1 MKTKFPLLFSTVLV
15 CTSTLLA
22 QPKISIPSF
31 SRQENDLTARINA
44 PKKDQNGDVCAIIKV
59 VTPETGFIWE
69 PDRLG
74 IIAVETKV
82 GEYWLYV
89 PWGAKH
95 LTIKHEKFGIL
106 RDYMYPIPIEKATVY
121 ILQLV
126 TEQQAPQHLV
136 INVEPAE
143 ASVYLNGQFV
153 KTGTY
158 QDKVNPGSYPYRVD
172 APLYHTETGKIEV
185 VDAEIVLNVKLK
197 PAFGYISVKTAPE
210 QDAKVYIDGKLELQT
225 TPYLSAPFASGE
237 HRLQVIK
244 EMYQQSAQIVTVRD
258 GEVTELNLILKPNF
272 ANVNITAPAEAV
284 IYINDE
290 RKGTGNWQG
299 RLNVG
304 IYSLKAT
311 LDNHRPAIQNIEI
324 IAGDKPTVDLQP
336 IPITGSLDVTTE
348 PSGATIAI
356 DGKIVGTSPNTIS
369 KLLIGDYMVVL
380 NKVGYPPMNKKVT
393 ISEGKRTEL
402 NEALISDTPVK
413 LVENPVVS
421 NVNNSNNQKAATKDC
436 EEKEIGDF
444 CFTNRKNF
452 VVDLI
457 YGKGPLFPTVAD
469 GKITIQ
475 PGQTSCLYELQD
487 GAWRYYYSDPSRRV
501 HTGYAQSTV
510 GGFDDTA
517 PATVS
522 GQFMV
527 EKCKSQTLIIQ

>member
-1 MKTKFPLLFSTVLV
+1 MNTKFLLLFSMVLV
-15 CTSTLLA
+15 CVSTLFA

-31 SRQENDLTARINA
+31 SRQENDLSARIDA

-59 VTPETGFIWE
+59 VTPETGFNWE

-82 GEYWLYV
+82 GEYWLYI
-89 PWGAKH
+89 PWGAKR

-121 ILQLV
+121 VLELIV
-126 TEQQAPQHLV
+126 EQPVQQHLV
-136 INVEPAE
+136 INTEPAD

-153 KTGTY
+153 TSGRYQSDVKPGIYTY
-158 QDKVNPGSYPYRVD
+158 RIE
-172 APLYHTETGKIEV
+172 APLYHAETGKIEI
-185 VDAEIVLNVKLK
+185 VDSEMVQTVKLK
-197 PAFGYISVKTAPE
+197 PAHGYLSVSTTPE
-210 QDAKVYIDGKLELQT
+210 QEAKVTIDGKLELQT
-225 TPYLSAPFASGE
+225 TPYLSAPLASGD

-244 EMYQQSAQIVTVRD
+244 EMYQPNAQIVTVRD
-258 GEVTELNLILKPNF
+258 GQVTELNLVLKPNF
-272 ANVNITAPAEAV
+272 ANVIITAPTEAA
-284 IYINDE
+284 IYINDIQ
-290 RKGTGNWQG
+290 KGAGTWQG

-304 IYSLKAT
+304 VYTLKAT
-311 LDNHRPAIQNIEI
+311 LDKHRPAIQNIEVLS
-324 IAGDKPTVDLQP
+324 GDKPTVDLQP
-336 IPITGSLDVTTE
+336 IPITGSLVVMTE

-356 DGKIVGTSPNTIS
+356 DGKIVGASPNTIS

-380 NKVGYPPMNKKVT
+380 SQVGYPPVNKKIT
-393 ISEGKRTEL
+393 ISDGNRTEL
-402 NEALISDTPVK
+402 NEILINNTPNRPS
-413 LVENPVVS
+413 ENSVAS
-421 NVNNSNNQKAATKDC
+421 ESNNSNNQKAANKDC
-436 EEKEIGDF
+436 EQKEIGDF

-469 GKITIQ
+469 GKITLQ
-475 PGQTSCLYELQD
+475 PGQTSCLYELQE
-487 GAWRYYYSDPSRRV
+487 GAWGFYYSDPSRRV

-522 GQFMV
+522 GQFRV